1 MSYEFHTLY
10 STDTAFNCDVKKSG
24 DEGYMGR
31 LYVFPTEDPALLK
44 LGIEKEW
51 FLAHESG
58 DYVVCGHIN
67 TEGQWCLSFY
77 QSLEPSLEY
86 TTQIEVF
93 DRVFSPQYMEE
104 VLVRR
109 SSEQSLE
116 SFEYVA
122 PSANGAGG
130 GDASNG
136 GQPARFDPRLI
147 TDFSASIPNLDV
159 LLDLLLRSPL
169 EDLQEHLKVTDV
181 QGEALEDEAVNS
193 VTAIIP
199 PEVVEDASTK
209 LDDERLMVQDALVEK
224 ILGEYLERDT
234 SEFVLPPFG
243 AVTIHI
249 EEDYFVLRDDDGCT
263 IIAATLEGE
272 IIDELQLTD
281 VRRSADILKQAEIE
295 AFHLETLQLHDVET
309 NGGEEVAAYP
319 IQSKGKKS
327 KGVEHGS

>member
-58 DYVVCGHIN
+58 DCVVCGHIN
-67 TEGQWCLSFY
+67 TKGQWCLSSY

-109 SSEQSLE
+109 SSEQALE
-116 SFEYVA
+116 LSECVA
-122 PSANGAGG
+122 SSANGGG
-130 GDASNG
+130 GDASDG

-159 LLDLLLRSPL
+159 LIDLLLRSPL
-169 EDLQEHLKVTDV
+169 EDLQEHSKVTDV
-181 QGEALEDEAVNS
+181 QQQTPEDEAVNY
-193 VTAIIP
+193 VAAVIP
-199 PEVVEDASTK
+199 PEVVKEASTK
-209 LDDERLMVQDALVEK
+209 LDDERLIVQDALIEK

-234 SEFVLPPFG
+234 REFVLPPFG
-243 AVTIHI
+243 TVTIHI

-272 IIDELQLTD
+272 IIDELQPTYL
-281 VRRSADILKQAEIE
+281 RRNADILKQAEIE
-295 AFHLETLQLHDVET
+295 ASHLETLPLHDVET
-309 NGGEEVAAYP
+309 NGKEEVATHVT
-319 IQSKGKKS
+319 QNKGKKS

>member
-31 LYVFPTEDPALLK
+31 LYVFTTEDPALLK

-58 DYVVCGHIN
+58 DCVVCGHIN
-67 TEGQWCLSFY
+67 TKGQWCLSPY

-93 DRVFSPQYMEE
+93 ERVFSPQYVEE

-109 SSEQSLE
+109 SAEQSLE
-116 SFEYVA
+116 SSEYVT
-122 PSANGAGG
+122 PSPNGAAG
-130 GDASNG
+130 GDSSDG
-136 GQPARFDPRLI
+136 GQPARFDPRLM

-159 LLDLLLRSPL
+159 LIDLLLRSPL
-169 EDLQEHLKVTDV
+169 EDLQEHSKATDI
-181 QGEALEDEAVNS
+181 QQQALEDKAVDS
-193 VTAIIP
+193 VAATIP

-209 LDDERLMVQDALVEK
+209 LDDERLIVQDALIDK

-234 SEFVLPPFG
+234 REFVLPPFG
-243 AVTIHI
+243 TVTIHI

-272 IIDELQLTD
+272 IIDELQPAD
-281 VRRSADILKQAEIE
+281 VRRSADIFKQAEIE
-295 AFHLETLQLHDVET
+295 ASHLETLQIHEVET
-309 NGGEEVAAYP
+309 NGKEEIAAHP
-319 IQSKGKKS
+319 TQNKGKKF